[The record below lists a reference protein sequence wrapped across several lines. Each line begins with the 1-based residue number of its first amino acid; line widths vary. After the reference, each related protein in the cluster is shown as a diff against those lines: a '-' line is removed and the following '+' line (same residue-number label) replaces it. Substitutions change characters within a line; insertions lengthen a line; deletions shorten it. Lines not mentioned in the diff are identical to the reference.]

1 MVAVSG
7 TAGGEAGEAA
17 AMTVAVSVAGAMVVE
32 AEAMV
37 VEAVRRPQYLP

>member
-17 AMTVAVSVAGAMVVE
+17 ATTVAVSVAGAMVVE

-37 VEAVRRPQYLP
+37 VEAVRRPQCLP

>member
-7 TAGGEAGEAA
+7 TAGGG
-17 AMTVAVSVAGAMVVE
+17 GGGDDGGGLGGGGMVVE